1 LKRLFRACC
10 GCWPTKAFSSS
21 IGKKIVMAMT
31 GLALCGYLV
40 IHLGGNLLL
49 YVGAEKYNKYA
60 HALHAQEILLLV
72 AETGLL
78 VLFVGHIWLAFV
90 TNAENSAARPVDYA
104 MRQSKQDEGP
114 LVKPAS
120 AVMMVTGVGVLVFL
134 LVHLADFRFELRHGS
149 EIKDSEPFEKALVL
163 LRDPISAI
171 VYVAG
176 SIVLGYHVLHGFQSA
191 FQTLGINHP
200 KYTPAIRFLSLV
212 FAIIVAAGFASF
224 PVWAW
229 AFRRGI

>member
-10 GCWPTKAFSSS
+10 GCWLTKACSSS
-21 IGKKIVMAMT
+21 IGKKIVMAIT
-31 GLALCGYLV
+31 GLGLCGFLV
-40 IHLGGNLLL
+40 VHLGGNLLL
-49 YVGAEKYNKYA
+49 YVGAEKYNNYA

-72 AETGLL
+72 AEIGLL
-78 VLFVGHIWLAFV
+78 VLFLGHIWLALS

-104 MRQSKQDEGP
+104 MRLSKQDEGP
-114 LVKPAS
+114 LIKPAS
-120 AVMMVTGVGVLVFL
+120 AMMMVTGVIVLAFL
-134 LVHLADFRFELRHGS
+134 LVHLSDFRLFEMRHDAGT
-149 EIKDSEPFEKALVL
+149 DNPEPFVKARAI

-171 VYVAG
+171 VYVIG
-176 SIVLGYHVLHGFQSA
+176 SLVLGYHVLHGFQSA

-200 KYTPAIRFLSLV
+200 KYTPAIKFVSVL

-229 AFRRGI
+229 AFK